1 MQKNFKRDGK
11 MRYKAIIAALTV
23 GLAAATVC
31 ADYFITN
38 EKYNE
43 RTAENEK
50 YTLLGADPH
59 ALYGGFTVEELGENY
74 EKPSSMLGKVS
85 VDVPLINQY
94 PELPVGCEPCC
105 AAAVLQ
111 MLGFETDKFDFTD
124 NYLGWDDNFYYDKH
138 KQSHG
143 PDPRKVFAG
152 DPYEWGYG
160 CTSEVL
166 AESMNRF
173 LAANT
178 LSSAEYNAMALDE
191 DLNSADIE
199 KLLDEGVPII
209 VWATI
214 DMKQMNYRKPSEWYI
229 NETTEKFTWYGNSH
243 TLVLCGYDSNC
254 YYFMDPNDK
263 KEITAYMKTAFLN
276 RFEDN
281 GFQAV
286 VVKITKNNS

>member
-1 MQKNFKRDGK
+1 
-11 MRYKAIIAALTV
+11 MRYKAIIAALTL
-23 GLAAATVC
+23 GLAASAVC
-31 ADYFITN
+31 ADYFITT
-38 EKYNE
+38 EKFND
-43 RTAENEK
+43 RVAENNR

-59 ALYGGFTVEELGENY
+59 ALYGGFTVEELGDNY
-74 EKPSSMLGKVS
+74 EKPSVLLGRVS
-85 VDVPLINQY
+85 IDVPLINQY
-94 PELPVGCEPCC
+94 PELPVGCEPTC
-105 AAAVLQ
+105 AASVLQ
-111 MLGFETDKFDFTD
+111 MLGFETDKLDFTD
-124 NYLGWDDNFYYDKH
+124 NYLGWDDDFTYDKH

-152 DPYEWGYG
+152 NPYKWGYG

-173 LAANT
+173 FAEHAG
-178 LSSAEYNAMALDE
+178 SSISYNAMALDE

-214 DMKQMNYRKPSEWYI
+214 DMKQLNYRKPSEWYI
-229 NETTEKFTWYGNSH
+229 NGTSEKYIWYGNSH
-243 TLVLCGYDSNC
+243 TLVLCGYDTNC

-263 KEITAYMKTAFLN
+263 KDITAYLKTAFLN

-286 VVKITKNNS
+286 IVKITEQEQR

>member
-1 MQKNFKRDGK
+1 
-11 MRYKAIIAALTV
+11 MRYKAIIAALTL
-23 GLAAATVC
+23 GLAASAVC
-31 ADYFITN
+31 ADYFITT
-38 EKYNE
+38 EKFND
-43 RTAENEK
+43 RVAENNR

-59 ALYGGFTVEELGENY
+59 ALYGGFTVEELGDNY
-74 EKPSSMLGKVS
+74 EKPSVLLGRVS
-85 VDVPLINQY
+85 IDVPLINQY
-94 PELPVGCEPCC
+94 PELPVGCEPTC
-105 AAAVLQ
+105 AASVLQ
-111 MLGFETDKFDFTD
+111 MLGFESDKLDFTD
-124 NYLGWDDNFYYDKH
+124 NYLGWDDDFTYDKH

-152 DPYEWGYG
+152 NPYKWGYG

-173 LAANT
+173 FAEHAG
-178 LSSAEYNAMALDE
+178 SSISYNAMALDE

-214 DMKQMNYRKPSEWYI
+214 DMKQLNYRKPSEWYI
-229 NETTEKFTWYGNSH
+229 NGTSEKYIWYGNSH
-243 TLVLCGYDSNC
+243 TLVLCGYDTNC

-263 KEITAYMKTAFLN
+263 KDITAYLKTAFLN

-286 VVKITKNNS
+286 IVKITEQEQR

>member
-1 MQKNFKRDGK
+1 
-11 MRYKAIIAALTV
+11 MRYKAIIAALTL
-23 GLAAATVC
+23 GLAASAVC

-38 EKYNE
+38 EKFND
-43 RTAENEK
+43 RVAENDR

-59 ALYGGFTVEELGENY
+59 ALYGGFTVEELGDNY
-74 EKPSSMLGKVS
+74 EKPSVLLGKVS
-85 VDVPLINQY
+85 IDVPLINQY
-94 PELPVGCEPCC
+94 PELPVGCEPTC
-105 AAAVLQ
+105 AASVLQ
-111 MLGFETDKFDFTD
+111 MLGFETDKLDFTD
-124 NYLGWDDNFYYDKH
+124 NYLGWDDDFTYDKH

-152 DPYEWGYG
+152 NPYKWGYG

-173 LAANT
+173 FAENAG
-178 LSSAEYNAMALDE
+178 SSISYNAMALDE

-214 DMKQMNYRKPSEWYI
+214 DMKQLNYRKPSEWYI
-229 NETTEKFTWYGNSH
+229 NGTSEKYIWYGNSH
-243 TLVLCGYDSNC
+243 TLVLCGYDTNC

-263 KEITAYMKTAFLN
+263 KDITAYLKTAFLN

-286 VVKITKNNS
+286 VVKITEQEQR

>member
-1 MQKNFKRDGK
+1 

-23 GLAAATVC
+23 GLAAAAVC
-31 ADYFITN
+31 TDYFITN
-38 EKYNE
+38 EKFSE
-43 RTAENEK
+43 RIAENDR

-74 EKPSSMLGKVS
+74 DKPSALLGKVS
-85 VDVPLINQY
+85 VDVPLIDQY
-94 PELPVGCEPCC
+94 PELPVGCEPSC

-111 MLGFETDKFDFTD
+111 MLGFETDKLDFTD

-152 DPYEWGYG
+152 NPYKWGYG

-173 LAANT
+173 FDEKAP
-178 LSSAEYNAMALDE
+178 SAVEYRAMALEE

-214 DMKQMNYRKPSEWYI
+214 DMKPLNYRKPSEWYI
-229 NETTEKFTWYGNSH
+229 DGTAEKYTWYGNSH
-243 TLVLCGYDSNC
+243 TLVLCGYDTNC
-254 YYFMDPNDK
+254 YYFMDPNEK
-263 KEITAYMKTAFLN
+263 KDITAYMKTSFLN

-286 VVKITKNNS
+286 VVKITKFYAQ